1 MTVFTV
7 TTAEDVSSE
16 GDGVPSP
23 REAAGRADAAAG
35 ADGPSYQFDYGTV
48 GGGVAIEAGG
58 ESTITDSTIT
68 ENEIEYGSSSGN
80 YLGGGIILNGILIL
94 NDSIVIGNYENSI
107 DDRLPGGIAGLDLSN
122 GQNVPDT
129 DVRGAVADPA
139 AVRGVDLAAVF
150 AALDGPAP
158 SGADPGGI
166 GTGNVRPSADD
177 DVITG
182 TAAAD
187 TIDALAGDDRVRAGA
202 GDDRVDGAFGG
213 DLVRGGAGDDDVRGG
228 PGRDLLFGG
237 AGQDVFDFD
246 LAGDSPPGEGLR
258 DAVGDFARGTDR
270 LDFASIPTGE
280 AGRAAFLFV
289 DTDGFT
295 AAGQVREAVVDGRT
309 VVQGN
314 TDADRAP
321 EFEVELAGVIDLAA
335 GDFVL

>member
-1 MTVFTV
+1 MAVFTV

-23 REAAGRADAAAG
+23 REAAGRADVAAG
-35 ADGPSYQFDYGTV
+35 VDGPSYQFDYGTA

-58 ESTITDSTIT
+58 ESTIT
-68 ENEIEYGSSSGN
+68 ENEIEYGSSSGK
-80 YLGGGIILNGILIL
+80 YLRGGIILNRISIL
-94 NDSIVIGNYENSI
+94 NDNIVIGNYENPI

-122 GQNVPDT
+122 GQNVPYT
-129 DVRGAVADPA
+129 DVQGAVADPA
-139 AVRGVDLAAVF
+139 AVQGVDLAAVF
-150 AALDGPAP
+150 AALDDPAP

-166 GTGNVRPSADD
+166 GAGNVRPSADD

-182 TAAAD
+182 TTAAD
-187 TIDALAGDDRVRAGA
+187 TIDALTGDDRVRAGA
-202 GDDRVDGAFGG
+202 GDDWVDGAFGS
-213 DLVRGGAGDDDVRGG
+213 DLVRGGAGDDDDDVRGG
-228 PGRDLLFGG
+228 PGRDFLFGG
-237 AGQDVFDFD
+237 AGRDVFDFD
-246 LAGDSPPGEGLR
+246 LAGDSPPGEGFR
-258 DAVGDFARGTDR
+258 DAVGDFAPGTDR
-270 LDFASIPTGE
+270 LDFASIPTGG
-280 AGRAAFLFV
+280 AGQVAFRFV
-289 DTDGFT
+289 DTAGFT